1 MRAPRRVRRRWA
13 GSVRR
18 DTRRWIPTP
27 PGDCATISAGSSTW
41 RRSST
46 NAARNRLHPVT
57 DQVIPHSATSGWT
70 VDRIAGVLL
79 GGEITGQVDSHRKD
93 VLQAFALMSVE
104 TVVPAGLGQVPID
117 KIIEART
124 GSVRNST
131 RSANT

>member
-1 MRAPRRVRRRWA
+1 M
-13 GSVRR
+13 
-18 DTRRWIPTP
+18 
-27 PGDCATISAGSSTW
+27 
-41 RRSST
+41 
-46 NAARNRLHPVT
+46 
-57 DQVIPHSATSGWT
+57 
-70 VDRIAGVLL
+70 LL